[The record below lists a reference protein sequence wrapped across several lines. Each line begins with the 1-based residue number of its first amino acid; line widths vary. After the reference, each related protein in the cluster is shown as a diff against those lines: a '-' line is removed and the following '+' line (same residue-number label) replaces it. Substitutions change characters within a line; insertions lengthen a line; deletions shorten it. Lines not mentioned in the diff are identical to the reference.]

1 MIRIENLTKIY
12 KTKRREST
20 KALDNISFTLPDKGL
35 VFIIGKS
42 GSGKSTLLNVIG
54 GLDKITSGDICCF
67 GNSLGKMSTKDLENY
82 RNTLVGFIFQ
92 DFHLIDDLTVFDN
105 VKLAL
110 DLQNAKDDSAVY
122 EALKKVDL
130 AGYENRYP
138 TEISGGQKQRVAIA
152 RALVKDPKVI
162 LADEPTGNLDSKTTS
177 QISQLLKEI
186 SREKLVVTVS
196 HNLLDAYEYADRI
209 LELSDG
215 NILNDLDRD
224 EDYAENVVIRD
235 GVLTIPLI
243 KKLNETE
250 LDRIEDALSAGAVK
264 KLKQNDS
271 KFKNAAEPEYRNN
284 PIRLQKKSLSFKNQ
298 LKLCWKFSKGK
309 TLQSVLSAVIAAGL
323 VIVLMLCQTMIF
335 YDQGKVLANELRQS
349 NAETV
354 VLKKTAMDGYVNLDK
369 AMTYLT
375 DVELEEITQKVTTG
389 NIYRLTNYGIGISGL
404 GNLMWEKNPG
414 YVPFQGEYISYT
426 LGNLECDEAF
436 VAKKY
441 GVDGKLDIY
450 TGNVE
455 YKKSGIYITD
465 YIADSILAL
474 GSNLDAETYDDILG
488 NYSIYKKNSKGETH
502 YQQAYINGIIK
513 TGYQERYGEVIAFM
527 QNKQIRV
534 EDLPRDNP
542 LFIQFYDE
550 VAQYLGITY
559 TFEEDFIE
567 LVAQDLSWNFLFF
580 NSLKV
585 DGNPITEKIS
595 YFYGKVDYM
604 LGFELAYDEVLIDY
618 RLCNELFDVNYTLER
633 WKEEGTRTVRVTRS
647 HVIDIEDKD
656 PMVDMEVTLRPEATG
671 DGKITVFSKAL
682 MQDIL
687 REQFV
692 CTDLYFDGVED
703 LNAVTQI
710 SEDYDMSPNSVELGA
725 MISMSYTVR
734 MFEDFFVLI
743 FAVLCVATALILVR
757 YGRKIVKDRMYEIG
771 VMKALGGTSR
781 SFVLIFGLQVVALG
795 VLICLFTLAG
805 AGVFVGIANDILI
818 KSYQAM
824 VDSYIVVDMQ
834 LLLIDKKMV
843 LADAGAIMVL
853 SLLATVIPIIFLNRV
868 KPINIIK
875 AKE

>member
-1 MIRIENLTKIY
+1 MIRIENLTKVY
-12 KTKRREST
+12 KTKRREFS

-35 VFIIGKS
+35 VFVIGKS
-42 GSGKSTLLNVIG
+42 GSGKSTLLNLIG
-54 GLDKITSGDICCF
+54 GLDKITGGDICCF
-67 GNSLGKMSTKDLENY
+67 GNSLAKMSTRDLEDY

-92 DFHLIDDLTVFDN
+92 DFHLIDDLTIFDN

-110 DLQNAKDDSAVY
+110 DLQNSKDDAAVY

-152 RALVKDPKVI
+152 RALVKNPKVI

-186 SREKLVVTVS
+186 SKEKLVVTVS

-215 NILNDLDRD
+215 KILNDLDRD
-224 EDYAENVVIRD
+224 ATYAENVVIRD

-243 KKLNETE
+243 KKLNEAE
-250 LDRIEDALSAGAVK
+250 LDRIEDALSAGQVK

-271 KFKNAAEPEYRNN
+271 KFKTATEPVYQEIS
-284 PIRLQKKSLSFKNQ
+284 IRLHKKALSLKNQ
-298 LKLCWKFSKGK
+298 LKLCWKFSKGQ
-309 TLQSVLSAVIAAGL
+309 TLQSVLSAIIAAGL

-335 YDQGKVLANELRQS
+335 YDQGKVLANELRKS
-349 NAETV
+349 NVATV
-354 VLKKTAMDGYVNLDK
+354 ALKKTAMDGYVNLEK

-375 DVELEEITQKVTTG
+375 DAELEEISEKVDTG
-389 NIYRLTNYGIGISGL
+389 KIYRLTNYGIGISGL
-404 GNLMWEKNPG
+404 GNLMQEKSPG
-414 YVPFQGEYISYT
+414 YVPFQGEYITYT

-441 GVDGKLDIY
+441 GKDGKLDIY

-465 YIADSILAL
+465 YVADAIIAL
-474 GSNLDAETYDDILG
+474 GKLDAETYDDILG
-488 NYSIYKKNSKGETH
+488 NYSVYKKNSKGETH
-502 YQQAYINGIIK
+502 YQQAYINGVIK
-513 TGYQERYGEVIAFM
+513 TDYQERYGEVIAFM

-559 TFEEDFIE
+559 TFEENFIE
-567 LVAQDLSWNFLFF
+567 LVAQDLSWNFLYF
-580 NSLKV
+580 NNLKV
-585 DGNPITEKIS
+585 DDKPINAKIS

-604 LGFELAYDEVLIDY
+604 LGFDLAYDEVLIDY

-633 WKEEGTRTVRVTRS
+633 WKEEEPRRVRVTRS
-647 HVIDIEDKD
+647 HLVDIEDKA
-656 PMVDMEVTLRPEATG
+656 PMVDMEVTLRPESTG

-682 MQDIL
+682 MQDLL
-687 REQFV
+687 RKQFV
-692 CTDLYFDGVED
+692 CTDLYFDEVED
-703 LNAVTQI
+703 INVVTQI

-734 MFEDFFVLI
+734 MFEDFFILI

-771 VMKALGGTSR
+771 VMKALGGTTR
-781 SFVLIFGLQVVALG
+781 SFVLIFGLQVVSLG

-805 AGVFVGIANDILI
+805 MGVFIDIANDILI

-824 VDSYIVVDMQ
+824 IDSYIVVDMQ
-834 LLLIDKKMV
+834 LLLIDKKIV
-843 LADAGAIMVL
+843 LMDAGAIMLL
-853 SLLATVIPIIFLNRV
+853 SMLATVIPIIFLNRV

>member
-1 MIRIENLTKIY
+1 MIRVENLTKIY

-42 GSGKSTLLNVIG
+42 GSGKSTLLNLLG

-67 GNSLGKMSTKDLENY
+67 GNSLKNMSTYDQENY

-92 DFHLIDDLTVFDN
+92 DFHLIDDLTVYDN
-105 VKLAL
+105 IKLAL
-110 DLQNAKDDSAVY
+110 DLQNITDFAVID

-130 AGYENRYP
+130 EGYGNRYP

-152 RALVKDPKVI
+152 RALVKNPKVI

-177 QISQLLKEI
+177 QIIGLLKEI
-186 SREKLVVTVS
+186 SKEKLIVTVS
-196 HNLLDAYEYADRI
+196 HNLLDAYEYADRV

-215 NILNDLDRD
+215 KILNDLDRD
-224 EDYAENVVIRD
+224 DTYAENVVIQD
-235 GVLTIPLI
+235 GVLHIPLL
-243 KKLNETE
+243 KKLNEGE
-250 LDRIEDALSAGAVK
+250 LGQIEEALSAGQVK

-271 KFKNAAEPEYRNN
+271 KFKKATEPVYQKN
-284 PIRLQKKSLSFKNQ
+284 PIRLWKKALSLKNQ
-298 LKLCWKFSKGK
+298 LKLCWKFSKGQ
-309 TLQSVLSAVIAAGL
+309 TLQSVFSAVIAAGL

-335 YDQGKVLANELRQS
+335 FDQGKVLANELSKS
-349 NAETV
+349 NVETV
-354 VLKKTAMDGYVNLDK
+354 VLKKTAMEGYTNINQ
-369 AMTYLT
+369 AMPYLT
-375 DVELEEITQKVTTG
+375 DTELEEIYQKVDTG
-389 NIYRLTNYGIGISGL
+389 KVYRMTNYGIGIHGM
-404 GNLMWEKNPG
+404 GNLMQEKGIG
-414 YVPFQGEYISYT
+414 YVPFEGEYIIYT
-426 LGNLECDEAF
+426 LGNLECDEEF
-436 VAKKY
+436 LIKKY
-441 GVDGKLDIY
+441 GKDGELDIY

-465 YIADSILAL
+465 YVADAIIAL
-474 GSNLDAETYDDILG
+474 GNLDAKTYDDILG

-502 YQQAYINGIIK
+502 YQQGYINGVIETNYK
-513 TGYQERYGEVIAFM
+513 ERYGEVLEFM
-527 QNKQIRV
+527 QNKKLKV
-534 EDLPRDNP
+534 ENLPKDNP

-559 TFEEDFIE
+559 TFEENFIE
-567 LVAQDLSWNFLFF
+567 LVAEDLSWNYLYF
-580 NSLKV
+580 NNLKLN
-585 DGNPITEKIS
+585 GNPITEKIS
-595 YFYGKVDYM
+595 YVYGKVDYM

-633 WKEEGTRTVRVTRS
+633 WEEEPPERVQVTRS
-647 HVIDIEDKD
+647 HLIDIDDKD
-656 PMVDMEVTLRPEATG
+656 PMVDMEITLRPAATG

-682 MQDIL
+682 MQDLL
-687 REQFV
+687 REQFI
-692 CTDLYFDGVED
+692 CTDLYFDEVED
-703 LNAVTQI
+703 INVVTQI

-734 MFEDFFVLI
+734 MFKDFFGLI
-743 FAVLCVATALILVR
+743 FIVLCIATALILVR

-771 VMKALGGTSR
+771 VIKALGGTTR
-781 SFVLIFGLQVVALG
+781 SFVLIFGLQVVSLG

-805 AGVFVGIANDILI
+805 VGLFVNIANSILI
-818 KSYQAM
+818 ASYQALI
-824 VDSYIVVDMQ
+824 DSYIVIDMQ
-834 LLLIDKKMV
+834 LLLLDTKMV
-843 LADAGAIMVL
+843 LMDAGGVILL